1 LRCSSPSA
9 STAAEEINTA
19 VVRRIGS
26 GGPPLAIQRV
36 NIPVY
41 KKAVSKVLAEARDC
55 LISGI
60 TLPE

>member
-1 LRCSSPSA
+1 LAQAARRWRSSA
-9 STAAEEINTA
+9 SIFPFT
-19 VVRRIGS
+19 
-26 GGPPLAIQRV
+26 
-36 NIPVY
+36 